1 LGQIFIQ
8 GVGYVDDGMGD
19 EQQPTP
25 PQQSP
30 YAYNYTYNQPS
41 PQPTYNN
48 PPSVADFYEQ
58 ESQTYQPPPP
68 PPALPQYQ
76 PQDPFLLPTVSDFYE
91 QESQTYQPPIP
102 KANPWDFNSSDWYTP
117 APQPDYFDYY
127 SQELTAQPQPPAPD
141 PFKSDGSVSNMWEQ
155 ESYLPP
161 TLDAYGKPLSPIG
174 KAYYDQWNQTSGSG
188 ADWGGPDFSP
198 VFNQAANTLN
208 TLADNQGSPAAFYEQ
223 ESQTPPPEA
232 WMQVAQGAKRFAEQ
246 HPGTSSPFDTLGD
259 AAQGILTG
267 LGAVIS
273 PIGMGVDATA
283 NSGIPG
289 LSQAAQALRFGWEQ
303 GVEPAGNLGLSTIGA
318 LSQGGDVL
326 DLLHGAGPFGMVVG
340 GAADILQGRDPTQY
354 YKDVAP
360 ELPLTRLL
368 SQADY
373 STTDAWQA
381 WRSRQVQQE
390 YDNQIAAGK
399 TPEEAQ
405 RAAVRLGEKLLNP
418 LNAAEYPGMQD
429 FSRLPALAQLA
440 TMFTEPVANRVY
452 GGAVRPF
459 TQGLPAVIGQAAEA
473 TGVSRLVDQG
483 LNATVRPGSQ
493 KAFKFGQEAD
503 RVASTLEKEAG
514 KLDLTAQDVLPD
526 FLQNPASPL
535 YYEKII
541 KGVAKDPIKQEV
553 VDRVNQIYNAS
564 PLTDLSKPDTAITGG
579 KVGIG
584 ESEFGQ
590 QMQDTG
596 QRPAPAVPVTPID
609 PSTFPTNNGVP
620 SGWKLHLAVDP
631 ANAGAVDTVLQDLK
645 AKGEFNGYKQGSNS
659 GQDGKDFT
667 IYAGSKAQAQAVS
680 DALSQRVGGLLDNPR
695 GDTLVDDIPFGS
707 KVMGRFDAYDPEFHQ
722 YGSGGI
728 PYTKDDMAQK
738 VWGGVTS
745 DQARANADAILR
757 LKYGEYYTG
766 EAASKSAT
774 PVDPATV
781 AQNAASDAAFND
793 ITANRPPAV
802 EPTTLPDR
810 YKPIKLPNRDTAEMG
825 EFFSAA
831 KTAQAID
838 VKALKLDNTVGS
850 PRLRPALPLE
860 EWGKLG
866 SLIRGANR
874 YTTQPLSRLFLNTA
888 SRAVRDPASNYLKL
902 LVERPDAIGRWVT
915 DKLNGDKTNSV
926 ASQYN
931 RITGGAMEELG
942 PASMTA
948 DIMGGSGG
956 QGGKTNGVANLA
968 YFVANPLNEGA
979 AHLVRKATGGKFQDW
994 STFVERNEKATKT
1007 VLYQHTFLDEYYRNV
1022 SEGPTTEF
1030 FQENPQLLEA
1040 VNSGKMSLEQLHRAI
1055 QAKTFDGFDMDD
1067 LANNRYNPANVS
1079 DGYAKEADGVLSGT
1093 AGTYGKILK
1102 EGIGSLAER
1111 VKEEN
1116 DVRVL
1121 NYLKDTGTRIP
1132 DLDLSRV
1139 NPKVLANAKA
1149 NANLIKLEEIDSNH
1163 LIAQQMVSEAL
1174 DAMDATRIT
1183 LFPKDNAVYD
1193 AAHFLI
1199 NSAINYAADSK
1210 RFDLFSTTFKD
1221 AQTAREVFYS
1231 GKYKAP
1237 PTDFSRMMALKDKY
1251 ESGARMA
1258 PQQVREYETW
1268 RDSQP
1273 IRNMASEAGVELPDP
1288 DLNAS
1293 LFKDANSLEDIQG
1306 VLRQTENFK
1315 SREYDEFGGTPLTVA
1330 HQKQLAQVIFD
1341 KDAVAFNRLLSD
1353 VQKDPRYIEGITG
1366 EDRGKKTGVYVD
1378 KTGAN
1383 ADRTVNRLQAYWNDA
1398 NAADTPSPG
1407 LPPRTTPGPKADYTD
1422 LYDRVNKPPAARF
1435 QVDRPRGGKSMGSVL
1450 TPTAMRQMAAKFNRT
1465 ETLTSKGDVYNK
1477 GTDRAQLNRWFQ
1489 DFMATD
1495 QYYRQISNNTFK
1507 LDPDTLSPVRISDGV
1522 SLDEL
1527 MGKPAPER
1535 IGPEIPPL
1543 PTEAEGISVPDLMD
1557 AIKARY
1563 GDDAVKNFNEMDPA
1577 QADIIQQEISRS
1589 ILGIDPLNPLTNPKG
1604 SAEHAKAVEMLQ
1616 KFLDDMDA
1624 RKADY
1629 ESRVETG
1636 EALKDQYNLDMKTV
1650 TQSLLAERF
1659 QAAYKAKEA
1668 AYNKTKGSFFDYRD
1682 KNRIDQVLGTVL
1694 PFQYWARQNFAYLAR
1709 HFAANPYHFAAVL
1722 NFYQQLEKEN
1732 SSDPTIPGY
1741 SKYDI
1746 YIAKLPGGENFM
1758 WDFGSLFPYN
1768 PLGQNNTFGG
1778 LAIMTDDD
1786 LANANVANKEPLSIF
1801 EVAFGKDV
1809 VKNGKVVGRSKGI
1822 APSFLRPNPAIE
1834 DFLQT
1839 GIVNKWFTNLGWA
1852 GPGQSTLG
1860 QDYPEETRG
1869 QHARL
1874 GLIPAASDYRSIG
1887 AMTGITKAMRDAGLI
1902 KGDLDIEAPFNEV
1915 AYGKNAGKPQT
1926 AIYQELARMTANK
1939 EITEE
1944 EAKKAIIAY
1953 KDGSYG
1959 SVALLAA
1966 LDRVEADDAPRRIL
1980 SKIGFSGQLS
1990 NTPRQQEA
1998 NKLYAG
2004 MNEAYGGDKAGYTV
2018 DANGNK
2024 VYKPSEI
2031 SQYFKDNPAA
2041 SVLTST
2047 QASDTPETI
2056 KQGLADNKTREA
2068 LNQLYADQKADK
2080 IDSRTFGIEK
2090 EKLKAANPAYF
2101 EKYPDK
2107 TSADQ
2112 QKYFELLDDYKKAG
2126 GDRFDEMQK
2135 EAYGLK
2141 AAGDDAGFK
2150 KIVTLPEYITGQEKR
2165 NNFLIDHPDFLE
2177 QHNKFGQISNIN
2189 RNAEGVGG
2197 LARTNPQLA
2206 PKAPRTMEDIKYAQ
2220 TESKYY
2226 AVGGDDYDRMQT
2238 KIQEYFD
2245 HAQDSKAYD
2254 IINSRDYKRIG
2265 AALDQFKIDNPD
2277 FTTRYNQEYT
2287 AKYGKPPKSD
2297 VEKQYDEQRAAY
2309 YQIGGPQFDQ
2319 TQKKI
2324 DELFK
2329 AGKDAEAYTLMND
2342 RDYKRVTA
2350 AQDQFKYDNP
2360 DFARRYNTD
2369 NFAKYGTT
2377 PKSDA
2382 DKLFSEQKGQYANIG
2397 GATYDAM
2404 SKMVSDYMDAGD
2416 KKSAGVILGSA
2427 AYKQAK
2433 AARDQFLADN
2443 PDFAARYKAENE
2455 AKYGPAKPASN
2466 SGGTGSSSGGG
2477 TRSTSTYRASYS
2489 APRRYAPAKTTRKA
2503 TTAKKTTYTTQN
2515 RSNTTARTNT
2525 KNKTVTSPSAPYT
2538 PAQKTA
2544 YAKALKAKPGNIA
2557 YAQAAARNALNTPA
2571 PPTATRS
2578 STPAINQKDPW
2589 YLPPTKTTQPA
2600 AVSRPAA
2607 STATSSGQNEWTPA
2621 QKQKYAQLR
2630 AAGKSTAYAAKAA
2643 NNMVAG
2649 SQGVRPNSQGSID
2662 TPNNIIYSVS
2672 QNSNATTNSAPV
2684 YRPQTPYMIPI
2695 HIGGSSHR
2703 GTTPK
2708 PPKPVKSKLRLP
2720 TLGRPK
2726 IYDSRLGY

>member
-1 LGQIFIQ
+1 LALVYLD
-8 GVGYVDDGMGD
+8 GVGFIEDGSGDDSGGGGYD
-19 EQQPTP
+19 QQPQTP
-25 PQQSP
+25 IQQSP
-30 YAYNYTYNQPS
+30 YAYNQTYSPPS
-41 PQPTYNN
+41 PSPSPYN

-58 ESQTYQPPPP
+58 ESQTYSQPSNLH
-68 PPALPQYQ
+68 LP
-76 PQDPFLLPTVSDFYE
+76 DP
-91 QESQTYQPPIP
+91 
-102 KANPWDFNSSDWYTP
+102 TP
-117 APQPDYFDYY
+117 APTWNWNDWSTPAPAAPSFDYNPETPFNWSDYQALQPTAQPQQDYFDYY
-127 SQELTAQPQPPAPD
+127 SQELTAQQPPNLYTPND
-141 PFKSDGSVSNMWEQ
+141 SFKSDGSPSNMWEQ
-155 ESYLPP
+155 ESLLPP

-174 KAYYDQWNQTSGSG
+174 KAYYDQWYQTSGSG
-188 ADWGGPDFSP
+188 ADWGGYTAPPPRTIRSD
-198 VFNQAANTLN
+198 
-208 TLADNQGSPAAFYEQ
+208 DGSPADFYEQ
-223 ESQTPPPEA
+223 ESYGGNGTGGDLNAQYFYNDYSQNPPDLFKNASPET
-232 WMQVAQGAKRFAEQ
+232 MKN
-246 HPGTSSPFDTLGD
+246 TDPFNMALNT
-259 AAQGILTG
+259 
-267 LGAVIS
+267 LGAVIA

-283 NSGIPG
+283 DSGIPG

-303 GVEPAGNLGLSTIGA
+303 GVEPAGNLLASTVGA

-326 DLLHGAGPFGMVVG
+326 DLMHGAGPAGMVIG

-354 YKDVAP
+354 YKDVAAD
-360 ELPLTRLL
+360 LPLTRLI
-368 SQADY
+368 SATNDK
-373 STTDAWQA
+373 DAAVWQE
-381 WRSRQVQQE
+381 WRNRQVQQE

-399 TPEEAQ
+399 TPEQAQ
-405 RAAVRLGEKLLNP
+405 RAAERLGEKLLNP
-418 LNAAEYPGMQD
+418 LNAAEYQGMQD
-429 FSRLPALAQLA
+429 FSRLPAPVQLA
-440 TMFTEPVANRVY
+440 TMFADPVGNRVY
-452 GGAVRPF
+452 GEALRPV
-459 TQGLPAVIGQAAEA
+459 TQGLPAAIGQAAEA

-493 KAFKFGQEAD
+493 KAFEFGQEAD
-503 RVASTLEKEAG
+503 RIVSTLEEVAG
-514 KLDLTAQDVLPD
+514 KLDQTAQDVLPD

-541 KGVAKDPIKQEV
+541 KGVAKDPLKQEV

-584 ESEFGQ
+584 ESELGVKA
-590 QMQDTG
+590 QDTTG
-596 QRPAPAVPVTPID
+596 QVDPNASNAPGIIRPP
-609 PSTFPTNNGVP
+609 GE
-620 SGWKLHLAVDP
+620 VDP
-631 ANAGAVDTVLQDLK
+631 AV
-645 AKGEFNGYKQGSNS
+645 
-659 GQDGKDFT
+659 
-667 IYAGSKAQAQAVS
+667 QAA
-680 DALSQRVGGLLDNPR
+680 
-695 GDTLVDDIPFGS
+695 
-707 KVMGRFDAYDPEFHQ
+707 
-722 YGSGGI
+722 
-728 PYTKDDMAQK
+728 
-738 VWGGVTS
+738 
-745 DQARANADAILR
+745 
-757 LKYGEYYTG
+757 
-766 EAASKSAT
+766 
-774 PVDPATV
+774 
-781 AQNAASDAAFND
+781 NAASDAAFND

-802 EPTTLPDR
+802 EPTQLPDR
-810 YKPIKLPNRDTAEMG
+810 YKPIKLPNRDTAEMS

-838 VKALKLDNTVGS
+838 VKALKLDNTLGN
-850 PRLRPALPLE
+850 PKLRPALPLE

-866 SLIRGANR
+866 SLIRGVNR

-902 LVERPDAIGRWVT
+902 LVERPDAVGRWVA

-948 DIMGGSGG
+948 DIMGGGGG
-956 QGGKTNGVANLA
+956 QGGGKTNGVANLA

-979 AHLVRKATGGKFQDW
+979 AHLVRKATGDKFQDF

-1007 VLYQHTFLDEYYRNV
+1007 VLYQHVFLDEYYRNA
-1022 SEGPTTEF
+1022 SEGPKTEF
-1030 FQENPQLLEA
+1030 FQQNPQLLEA
-1040 VNSGKMSLEQLHRAI
+1040 VNSGKMSLEQLDRAI
-1055 QAKTFDGFDMDD
+1055 QAKTFDGFDMND
-1067 LANNRYNPANVS
+1067 LVNNRYNPANVS
-1079 DGYAKEADGVLSGT
+1079 DGYAKEVDGPLGGT

-1102 EGIGSLAER
+1102 EGIGSLAGR
-1111 VKEEN
+1111 VDKENARRLEAQ
-1116 DVRVL
+1116 RKIAG
-1121 NYLKDTGTRIP
+1121 YYRAKT
-1132 DLDLSRV
+1132 
-1139 NPKVLANAKA
+1139 PKAKAAADRNAHANAK
-1149 NANLIKLEEIDSNH
+1149 LIRLEDVDSNH
-1163 LIAQQMVSEAL
+1163 PIAQQMVSEAL

-1199 NSAINYAADSK
+1199 NSAINYAADSR
-1210 RFDLFSTTFKD
+1210 RFDLFSNTFKD

-1231 GKYKAP
+1231 GKYKGP
-1237 PTDFSRMMALKDKY
+1237 PTDFERMMALKDRY
-1251 ESGARMA
+1251 ESGARMT
-1258 PQQVREYETW
+1258 PQQVREYEAW

-1273 IRNMASEAGVELPDP
+1273 IRNMASEAGVQLPQ
-1288 DLNAS
+1288 NES
-1293 LFKDANSLEDIQG
+1293 LFNGAETLADYNKIIRQFEPKKSSISDSSGGEALRVKDPN
-1306 VLRQTENFK
+1306 
-1315 SREYDEFGGTPLTVA
+1315 
-1330 HQKQLAQVIFD
+1330 HQAQLAQALFD
-1341 KDAVAFNRLLSD
+1341 KDLGALNQLIED
-1353 VQKDPRYIEGITG
+1353 VRRDPRYEEGVIGKGQGPFGTDK
-1366 EDRGKKTGVYVD
+1366 DRS
-1378 KTGAN
+1378 GAN
-1383 ADRTVNRLQAYWNDA
+1383 ADRVVERIKQYWNDA
-1398 NAADTPSPG
+1398 NAVDTASPG
-1407 LPPRTTPGPKADYTD
+1407 LPPRPRTAPDYTD
-1422 LYDRVNKPPAARF
+1422 LYDRVNRPPAVRF
-1435 QVDRPRGGKSMGSVL
+1435 KADRPRGGKSMGQVL
-1450 TPTAMRQMAAKFNRT
+1450 TPDAMKKMAARFNRT
-1465 ETLTSKGDVYNK
+1465 DTFRTSGEVYNK

-1527 MGKPAPER
+1527 MGKPAPAR

-1543 PTEAEGISVPDLMD
+1543 PTEAEGISVPDLME

-1604 SAEHAKAVEMLQ
+1604 GAEHAKAVELLQ
-1616 KFLDDMDA
+1616 KFLDDMDT

-1629 ESRVETG
+1629 EGRVETG
-1636 EALKDQYNLDMKTV
+1636 EAKTAQYNLDMKTV

-1659 QAAYKAKEA
+1659 QAAYRAKEA
-1668 AYNKTKGSFFDYRD
+1668 AYNKTKGAFFDYRD

-1786 LANANVANKEPLSIF
+1786 LANANVANKEPLSIL

-1839 GIVNKWFTNLGWA
+1839 GIPNKWFTTLGWT

-1874 GLIPAASDYRSIG
+1874 GVIPAASDYRSIG
-1887 AMTGITKAMRDAGLI
+1887 AMTGITKAMREAGI
-1902 KGDLDIEAPFNEV
+1902 VKGDLDIEAPFNEV
-1915 AYGKNAGKPQT
+1915 AYGRNAGKPQT

-1953 KDGSYG
+1953 KDGTYG

-1980 SKIGFSGQLS
+1980 SKIGFSGLLS
-1990 NTPRQQEA
+1990 NTPRQQIS

-2047 QASDTPETI
+2047 QANDTPETI
-2056 KQGLADNKTREA
+2056 RQGLADDKTREA

-2090 EKLKAANPAYF
+2090 EKLKAANPVYF
-2101 EKYPDK
+2101 EKNPDK

-2112 QKYFELLDDYKKAG
+2112 QKYFETLDEYKKAG

-2165 NNFLIDHPDFLE
+2165 NNFLLDHPEFLE

-2197 LARTNPQLA
+2197 LARTNPALA
-2206 PKAPRTMEDIKYAQ
+2206 PKVPRTIDDIKYAQ
-2220 TESKYY
+2220 QESEYY
-2226 AVGGDDYDRMQT
+2226 AKGGVEYDKQQADI
-2238 KIQEYFD
+2238 KKYFD
-2245 HAQDSKAYD
+2245 ANQDSKAYD
-2254 IINSRDYKRIG
+2254 IINSRDYKRVQST
-2265 AALDQFKIDNPD
+2265 LEQFKLDNPD
-2277 FTTRYNQEYT
+2277 FAKRYDREYID
-2287 AKYGKPPKSD
+2287 KYGKSPKSEPD
-2297 VEKQYDEQRAAY
+2297 KIYDEQRAAY
-2309 YQIGGPQFDQ
+2309 YQIGGPVFDQ
-2319 TQKKI
+2319 TQKRI

-2342 RDYKRVTA
+2342 RDYKRVVA
-2350 AQDQFKYDNP
+2350 SQDQFKYDNP
-2360 DFARRYNTD
+2360 DFARRYNAD

-2404 SKMVSDYMDAGD
+2404 SKMVSDYMAAGD

-2443 PDFAARYKAENE
+2443 PDFAARYKAAAIVAALE
-2455 AKYGPAKPASN
+2455 ALEDHRIHRQLKEL
-2466 SGGTGSSSGGG
+2466 
-2477 TRSTSTYRASYS
+2477 RQQ
-2489 APRRYAPAKTTRKA
+2489 RKR
-2503 TTAKKTTYTTQN
+2503 TTQQP
-2515 RSNTTARTNT
+2515 
-2525 KNKTVTSPSAPYT
+2525 K
-2538 PAQKTA
+2538 
-2544 YAKALKAKPGNIA
+2544 ID
-2557 YAQAAARNALNTPA
+2557 RN
-2571 PPTATRS
+2571 
-2578 STPAINQKDPW
+2578 Q
-2589 YLPPTKTTQPA
+2589 Q
-2600 AVSRPAA
+2600 
-2607 STATSSGQNEWTPA
+2607 QQE
-2621 QKQKYAQLR
+2621 
-2630 AAGKSTAYAAKAA
+2630 
-2643 NNMVAG
+2643 
-2649 SQGVRPNSQGSID
+2649 
-2662 TPNNIIYSVS
+2662 
-2672 QNSNATTNSAPV
+2672 
-2684 YRPQTPYMIPI
+2684 QTP
-2695 HIGGSSHR
+2695 
-2703 GTTPK
+2703 
-2708 PPKPVKSKLRLP
+2708 
-2720 TLGRPK
+2720 K
-2726 IYDSRLGY
+2726 IKQ